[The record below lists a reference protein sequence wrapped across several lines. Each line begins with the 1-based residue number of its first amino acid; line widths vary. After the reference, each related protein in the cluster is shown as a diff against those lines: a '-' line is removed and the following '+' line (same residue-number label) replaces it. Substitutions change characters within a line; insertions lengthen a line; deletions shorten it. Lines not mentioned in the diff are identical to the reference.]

1 MEYKFNKIDTDIRLK
16 IQKETSDKKVHYS
29 KKTNKSNDM
38 VEERKNS
45 SKNFSEDKN
54 KKNYLKR
61 YVTIDGIKY
70 GEEIDIQAE
79 KFEKLNE
86 ENSIG
91 RTIDMRK

>member
-16 IQKETSDKKVHYS
+16 IQKETSEEKVHYS

-38 VEERKNS
+38 IEERKNS

-79 KFEKLNE
+79 KFEELNE